1 MKPRHAAALAL
12 VGWYLMTPPPALF
25 HDAHRGSQAHLS
37 LWEIRGNYTSA
48 VDCEKA
54 LTKVQNEMLRKE
66 QDDLETAARADA
78 NLDDQANYA
87 YEAAHLARCLSAD
100 DPRLKEK

>member
-1 MKPRHAAALAL
+1 
-12 VGWYLMTPPPALF
+12 MTPPPALF
-25 HDAHRGSQAHLS
+25 HDAHRGSRAHLS

-54 LTKVQNEMLRKE
+54 LTKMQNEMLHKE

-78 NLDDQANYA
+78 NLDDRANYA

-100 DPRLKEK
+100 DPGLKKK